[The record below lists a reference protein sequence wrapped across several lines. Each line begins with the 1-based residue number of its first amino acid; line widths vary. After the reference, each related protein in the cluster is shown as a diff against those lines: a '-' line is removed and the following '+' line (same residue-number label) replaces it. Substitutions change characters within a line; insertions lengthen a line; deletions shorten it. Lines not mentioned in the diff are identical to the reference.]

1 MAEKLLMIALSPTME
16 TGTIGTWQK
25 QEGDEIVSG
34 DVICEVET
42 DKATMDYEA
51 VQEGTLLRI
60 LVEEGGAAAVGQPIG
75 IIGKAGENID
85 DLVREAQKELES
97 GDSTAEGG
105 TESAQAQAG
114 PSAKEVRSETA
125 QQGPPVKAAGGGQG
139 PSSGHVKSSP
149 LARALA
155 DKHGIDIASVN
166 GSGPDGRVVKRDIEK
181 AVRRQSGASA
191 QEGAAG
197 GPRGAGEAVYA
208 GQDEVKPVSRKRRVI
223 ADRLSESKFG
233 APHYYLKLRAA
244 VDLLLEARKQLNA
257 DRREGKVSFN
267 TFLIKLA
274 AEALKRHPEVRS
286 TWQGDSILTHGSIDI
301 GIAVAQPDG
310 LITPVIKNCG
320 GKGILQIDRELK
332 DLVDKARTNKLSP
345 DEYQGAVFTIS
356 NLGSYGID
364 EFTAIINPPGSAILA
379 VGAIRKEELFDSE
392 DNPRLQQMLSMTLS
406 CDHRV
411 IDGAV
416 GALFMKDLKNMLE
429 NPVTALY

>member
-1 MAEKLLMIALSPTME
+1 MAEKLVMIALSPTME
-16 TGTIGTWQK
+16 TGTIGSWQK

-51 VQEGTLLRI
+51 VQEGTLLRV

-75 IIGKAGENID
+75 IIGEAGEDID

-97 GDSTAEGG
+97 GGSTAEEG
-105 TESAQAQAG
+105 AAPAG
-114 PSAKEVRSETA
+114 AA
-125 QQGPPVKAAGGGQG
+125 QQGPPEQTAGGEASTGGGQG
-139 PSSGHVKSSP
+139 PSAGHVKSSP

-191 QEGAAG
+191 PGNAAG
-197 GPRGAGEAVYA
+197 GLRGADEAVYA
-208 GQDEVKPVSRKRRVI
+208 GQDEVKPVSKKRRVI
-223 ADRLSESKFG
+223 AERLSESKFG

-257 DRREGKVSFN
+257 ARQDGKVSFN
-267 TFLIKLA
+267 SFLIKLA

-310 LITPVIKNCG
+310 LITPVIRNCG
-320 GKGILQIDRELK
+320 GKGIMQIDRELK
-332 DLVDKARTNKLSP
+332 DFVDKARTNKLSP

-379 VGAIRKEELFDSE
+379 VGAIQKEQLFDNE
-392 DNPRLQQMLSMTLS
+392 DNLRLRQMLTMTLS

-416 GALFMKDLKNMLE
+416 GALFMKDLKNMME